1 MQKLS
6 KDLFNQLTHHLTH
19 IISETNGIVLTDSLE
34 LLDYWTSL
42 DGNTQIREITID
54 FQEKLAEFQQNKREI
69 QDLIEHPIG
78 QTLFE
83 FFKSFPLPYR
93 EEHIHLTGS
102 LSAEFIYPRLKPLLN
117 GAHKAL
123 YEKKIKEIYGD
134 NAWPIESVEDVD
146 TLIRLKEDQRFEHY
160 LKVLFLPKLILIDR
174 QAHEEAAYHMA
185 SELFNKYNVGHI
197 RLKFTLS
204 RSASQ
209 SSEQIPGIGDITSE
223 DVVLGLYQGFKKFQQ
238 ENPRFNFILSPSFR
252 KEPWFFDDDNF
263 KTKNDHF
270 LDQIQTLLNLLQ
282 KHSFLKEHLCEVD
295 TVGDEKDLY
304 KKSHFNEMKIGFR
317 KLQYSGFKI
326 RSHHGETWHTLR
338 KGIQAVDNAMN
349 IWRIDTL
356 EHGLSLGMNPNFYFH
371 SIFQRVSK
379 WNSRKKP
386 LWKGSLEYNEINDMS
401 WGVHQSVCDKLL
413 KGSPLSEDE
422 LTVFIKTKFHTATEI
437 ESYQHDVLNRM
448 LSKEVSLT
456 SLPSSNNKLTFG
468 FEDFKDHPFSWWE
481 QKGVSLGVG
490 TDNYITLNTNF
501 INEMIILLFTNP
513 DNIKIT
519 KLLMV
524 TTGENRRPYI
534 SQLLWQM
541 RKKIKQSHSSTL
553 C

>member
-1 MQKLS
+1 METQLQ
-6 KDLFNQLTHHLTH
+6 NQLTHNLTH
-19 IISETNGIVLTDSLE
+19 IISETNGIVLTDTLE
-34 LLDYWTSL
+34 LLNYWVTL
-42 DGNTQIREITID
+42 DGNADLHKVIKD
-54 FQEKLAEFQQNKREI
+54 FQSELAQFQQDQIEI

-78 QTLFE
+78 QALFN
-83 FFKSFPLPYR
+83 FFKNFPIPYR

-102 LSAEFIYPRLKPLLN
+102 LTAEFIYPRLKPLIEGPN
-117 GAHKAL
+117 KEL

-134 NAWPIESVEDVD
+134 EAWPIKSVDDVD
-146 TLIRLKEDQRFEHY
+146 QLIRLKDAERFERY
-160 LKVLFLPKLILIDR
+160 LKVLFLPKLILVNEK
-174 QAHEEAAYHMA
+174 AHEEAAYHMA
-185 SELFNKYNVGHI
+185 SELFHKYNVGHI

-204 RSASQ
+204 RSASE
-209 SSEQIPGIGDITSE
+209 SSEQIPGLEDVTPD
-223 DVVLGLYQGFKKFQQ
+223 DVVLGLYKGFKKFQEEQ
-238 ENPRFNFILSPSFR
+238 SHFNFILAPSFR
-252 KEPWFFDDDNF
+252 KEPWFFDDKNY
-263 KTKNDHF
+263 KTKSEHF
-270 LDQIQTLLNLLQ
+270 LEQVQTILNLIE
-282 KHSFLKEHLCEVD
+282 KYPFLKPHLCEVD
-295 TVGDEKDLY
+295 TVGDEKELY

-338 KGIQAVDNAMN
+338 KGVQAVDNAMN

-379 WNSRKKP
+379 WNSRGKP
-386 LWKGSLEYNEINDMS
+386 LWKGSLEYNEINDMD
-401 WGVHQSVCDKLL
+401 WGVHRAICDKLL
-413 KGSPLSEDE
+413 TGTPLSKDE

-456 SLPSSNNKLTFG
+456 ALPSSNNKLTFG

-481 QKGVSLGVG
+481 QKGVLLGVG
-490 TDNYITLNTNF
+490 TDNYVTLNTNF
-501 INEMIILLFTNP
+501 IQEMLILLFTNP
-513 DNIKIT
+513 DDIKIT

-524 TTGENRRPYI
+524 TTRETRRPYI

-541 RKKIKQSHSSTL
+541 RKNIKEQ
-553 C
+553 